1 MKFILPFI
9 LSFALITQ
17 LYGQNINV
25 SGKVVSSM
33 DDEPLIGVNVTIKGS
48 TTGTTTD
55 LEGNYTLTKIFS
67 SFTPIVILVH
77 GTQWH

>member
-9 LSFALITQ
+9 LAFALITG

-33 DDEPLIGVNVTIKGS
+33 DDEPLIGVNVILKG
-48 TTGTTTD
+48 TAVGTTTD
-55 LEGNYTLTKIFS
+55 LEGN
-67 SFTPIVILVH
+67 
-77 GTQWH
+77 